1 MPAALCLGDSP
12 QMPSMLMGIGMMAR
26 PRIHL
31 DNRADHNALMALLYQ
46 QAAVGLAKQVHL
58 TSDPAKREA
67 LHRRIREHE
76 AQCELHREI
85 AEQLNRNRA
94 SARRSN
100 FAH

>member
-1 MPAALCLGDSP
+1 
-12 QMPSMLMGIGMMAR
+12 
-26 PRIHL
+26 
-31 DNRADHNALMALLYQ
+31 
-46 QAAVGLAKQVHL
+46 VGLAKQVHL